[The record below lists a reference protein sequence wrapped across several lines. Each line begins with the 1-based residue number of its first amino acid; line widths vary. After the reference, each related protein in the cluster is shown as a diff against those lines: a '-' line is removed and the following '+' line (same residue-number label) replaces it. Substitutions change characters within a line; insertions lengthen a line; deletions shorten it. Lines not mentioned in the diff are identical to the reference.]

1 MKFMLDNFHDN
12 EKEQLRQD
20 DNKREK
26 EKSTNLD
33 SDEKKPLWKSDK
45 KGKKLMRDSVNDN
58 E

>member
-1 MKFMLDNFHDN
+1 MLDNFHDN

-33 SDEKKPLWKSDK
+33 SDEKKPL
-45 KGKKLMRDSVNDN
+45 
-58 E
+58 